1 MTDEEAA
8 AIVDE
13 ELQRRDREE
22 TVREAR
28 KILRANYGQRLKE
41 AAAAVTT
48 ADQAVEVAKAA
59 VDRQEDLR
67 LASRRGAGP
76 TNESIVALRVA
87 QQRLREAERAYERV
101 RDAEPD
107 QPVPAPAGQGL
118 TCVADATPF
127 DHEGRCLVCRRP
139 AAAVGRGPV
148 LTREARDTLAPSLT
162 RGTFSR

>member
-76 TNESIVALRVA
+76 TNESSPLKPCMNCMNPRIVQQLRRM
-87 QQRLREAERAYERV
+87 QSQ
-101 RDAEPD
+101 
-107 QPVPAPAGQGL
+107 
-118 TCVADATPF
+118 
-127 DHEGRCLVCRRP
+127 
-139 AAAVGRGPV
+139 AVSV
-148 LTREARDTLAPSLT
+148 KLHAN
-162 RGTFSR
+162 